1 MSHYAR
7 FVASSYFRIAS
18 FLRMMHTIL
27 MRTTVNLDDDVYQLA
42 SLYAAGRGVTLGAAI
57 GELVRRAEAG
67 SRATSRTSRIKTT
80 RNGLRVFTASGRVIT
95 SQMVKD
101 AQEDEIA

>member
-1 MSHYAR
+1 
-7 FVASSYFRIAS
+7 
-18 FLRMMHTIL
+18 
-27 MRTTVNLDDDVYQLA
+27 MRTTINLDDDVYQLA

-67 SRATSRTSRIKTT
+67 SRAVTRSPRI
-80 RNGLRVFTASGRVIT
+80 RIAANGLPVISANGRVIT
-95 SQMVKD
+95 SEMVKE